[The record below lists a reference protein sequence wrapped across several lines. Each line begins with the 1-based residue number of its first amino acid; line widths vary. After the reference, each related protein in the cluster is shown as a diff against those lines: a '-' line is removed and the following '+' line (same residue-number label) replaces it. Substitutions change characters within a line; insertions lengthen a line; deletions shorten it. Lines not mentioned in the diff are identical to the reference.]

1 MAAPLPHFATC
12 PSSSSSSLSP
22 HRLSFPYHRRLQ
34 CRPVLRFLSRAC
46 SPARRPPAAAAA
58 CVASSPR
65 KSRSGRKTK
74 SNAELCSDVKEFL
87 ASAGLPE
94 GHVPSVKE
102 LLQHGRDDLA
112 YIIRRRGYKL
122 IRELLANSE
131 DMKVYVSDVEI
142 NIAEEKEAIIAN
154 EEESEGQNEH
164 AGYLDEENSRS
175 IGISVE
181 EDCFDE
187 VDINSSVDDAGNS
200 NMDIETPFSLSMKD
214 DTTQDA
220 VESMIE
226 DTPSSMGTS
235 NAEEIS
241 ASVDGEPENSSNNN
255 IFMPVETSTNLV
267 TVAKDSTTSLS
278 HFEWVSSTSVE
289 TSLTNSSD
297 HGYTC
302 VEPCAKPSVEE
313 KVAKFMQ
320 DGYLEPVED
329 QLPEVPGEIDDG
341 ENQSSTECDMSKPA
355 AEPQLE
361 NHNGEQSIHVHEESN
376 GAVTPSM
383 SMARQFS
390 PAKVHS
396 SFSESSAEEL
406 FDADVG
412 NNLDEEKRKQE
423 NQAEISHLKFMLH
436 QKELELSW
444 LKEQIEK
451 EKLALEMLQTKAENE
466 ISKAQKVISEKE
478 AELQAAEESLSGL
491 KEVKIEYSGNGDIV
505 EVAGSFNGWHHP
517 IKMDPHPLATA
528 TDTVGSRRSRYWS
541 TMLWLY
547 PGTYE
552 IKFIVDGKWMVDPQ
566 KESVTRGA
574 ICNNVL
580 QVDR

>member
-12 PSSSSSSLSP
+12 PSSSSSLSP

-46 SPARRPPAAAAA
+46 SPARRPAAAAAAA
-58 CVASSPR
+58 CVASSAR

-102 LLQHGRDDLA
+102 LLHHGRDDLA

-131 DMKVYVSDVEI
+131 DMKVYVSDVET

-164 AGYLDEENSRS
+164 AGYLDEENALS

-181 EDCFDE
+181 EDRFDE

-226 DTPSSMGTS
+226 DTPSSIGTS

-255 IFMPVETSTNLV
+255 TFMPVETSTNLV

-341 ENQSSTECDMSKPA
+341 ENQSSTECDRSKPG

-376 GAVTPSM
+376 GAVTPNM

-451 EKLALEMLQTKAENE
+451 EKLAQGMLQTKAENE

-478 AELQAAEESLSGL
+478 AELQAAEEGLSGL
-491 KEVKIEYSGNGDIV
+491 KEVQIEYSGNGDIV

-528 TDTVGSRRSRYWS
+528 TDTVGSRSS
-541 TMLWLY
+541 
-547 PGTYE
+547 
-552 IKFIVDGKWMVDPQ
+552 
-566 KESVTRGA
+566 
-574 ICNNVL
+574 ICSS
-580 QVDR
+580 DRIYSNDQLISLSIPF

>member
-1 MAAPLPHFATC
+1 MAAPLPRFATC
-12 PSSSSSSLSP
+12 PSSSSLSP

-46 SPARRPPAAAAA
+46 SPARRPAAAAA

-181 EDCFDE
+181 EDYFDE

-226 DTPSSMGTS
+226 DTPSSMELQMQKKS
-235 NAEEIS
+235 LL
-241 ASVDGEPENSSNNN
+241 VYGEPENSSNNN

-451 EKLALEMLQTKAENE
+451 EKLALGMLQTKAENE

-505 EVAGSFNGWHHP
+505 EVAGGFNGWHHP

-528 TDTVGSRRSRYWS
+528 TDTVGSRRSTYWS

-552 IKFIVDGKWMVDPQ
+552 IKFIVDGKWTVDPQ

>member
-1 MAAPLPHFATC
+1 
-12 PSSSSSSLSP
+12 
-22 HRLSFPYHRRLQ
+22 
-34 CRPVLRFLSRAC
+34 
-46 SPARRPPAAAAA
+46 
-58 CVASSPR
+58 
-65 KSRSGRKTK
+65 
-74 SNAELCSDVKEFL
+74 
-87 ASAGLPE
+87 
-94 GHVPSVKE
+94 
-102 LLQHGRDDLA
+102 
-112 YIIRRRGYKL
+112 
-122 IRELLANSE
+122 
-131 DMKVYVSDVEI
+131 MKK
-142 NIAEEKEAIIAN
+142 NQK
-154 EEESEGQNEH
+154 NEH
-164 AGYLDEENSRS
+164 AGYLDEENALS

-181 EDCFDE
+181 EDRFDE
-187 VDINSSVDDAGNS
+187 VDINLSVDDAGNS

-226 DTPSSMGTS
+226 DTPSSIGTS

-255 IFMPVETSTNLV
+255 TFMPVETPTNLV

-341 ENQSSTECDMSKPA
+341 ENQSSTECNRSKPG

-376 GAVTPSM
+376 GAVTPNM

-423 NQAEISHLKFMLH
+423 NQAEITHLKFMLH

-451 EKLALEMLQTKAENE
+451 EKLTLEMLQTKAENE

-491 KEVKIEYSGNGDIV
+491 KEVQIEYSGNGDIV

-552 IKFIVDGKWMVDPQ
+552 IKFIVDGKWTVDPQ